1 MDLTGFLSNL
11 VSHAVDIDIGRKGLA
26 TDGEEHAGR
35 IHYEEGISGS
45 LTSFREAQVS
55 ADLQILVLAEL
66 VFLQQEFQFCN
77 EGDSVTRSSLTQA
90 IQSFED
96 ALRSL
101 EVLGKPAVY
110 REAEKTYPT
119 APKNRVQGFPKDAFH
134 LACISHRTRLGN
146 TLRSPGINM
155 IEKAVLQQ
163 RAANMR
169 TAQGSYIEKQK
180 TALDKPSPDHVD

>member
-1 MDLTGFLSNL
+1 MDPTGFLSNL
-11 VSHAVDIDIGRKGLA
+11 VSQAVDIDIGRKGLT

-35 IHYEEGISGS
+35 IHYEEGISGF
-45 LTSFREAQVS
+45 LTSFREAQAS
-55 ADLQILVLAEL
+55 SDPQILVLAEL
-66 VFLQQEFQFCN
+66 IFLQQEFQFCD
-77 EGDSVTRSSLTQA
+77 EADSVTRSSLTQA

-101 EVLGKPAVY
+101 EVLGKPAAY
-110 REAEKTYPT
+110 QEAEKTYPT
-119 APKNRVQGFPKDAFH
+119 APKNRIQGFPKDAFH
-134 LACISHRTRLGN
+134 LACISPRTRIGN

-169 TAQGSYIEKQK
+169 IAQRSYIEKQK
-180 TALDKPSPDHVD
+180 TALANK

>member
-1 MDLTGFLSNL
+1 MDPVGFLGNL

-45 LTSFREAQVS
+45 LTSFREAQDS
-55 ADLQILVLAEL
+55 ADPQILVLAEL
-66 VFLQQEFQFCN
+66 IFLQQEFQFCD
-77 EGDSVTRSSLTQA
+77 EADSVTRSSLTQA

-110 REAEKTYPT
+110 REAEKPILPPLKTVF
-119 APKNRVQGFPKDAFH
+119 RVSSKTPFTLPVSLIGPG
-134 LACISHRTRLGN
+134 LAIPS
-146 TLRSPGINM
+146 
-155 IEKAVLQQ
+155 VLPES
-163 RAANMR
+163 
-169 TAQGSYIEKQK
+169 T
-180 TALDKPSPDHVD
+180 

>member
-11 VSHAVDIDIGRKGLA
+11 VSHAVDIDIGRKGLT
-26 TDGEEHAGR
+26 TDGEERAGR

-45 LTSFREAQVS
+45 LTSFREAQAS
-55 ADLQILVLAEL
+55 ADPQILVLAEL
-66 VFLQQEFQFCN
+66 VFLQQEFQFCD
-77 EGDSVTRSSLTQA
+77 EADSVTRSSLTQA

-101 EVLGKPAVY
+101 EVLAKPDAY
-110 REAEKTYPT
+110 REAEKTHPT
-119 APKNRVQGFPKDAFH
+119 ASKNRIHGFPKDAFH
-134 LACISHRTRLGN
+134 IACISHRTRLGN

-163 RAANMR
+163 RATNMR

-180 TALDKPSPDHVD
+180 TILVNK